1 MKTYP
6 VVFAIIGS
14 SLALVQ
20 TSMAKQT
27 AATKPHATSA
37 PPYQWSDALCD
48 YQGYYDG
55 SKFSAQNI
63 ADGFEIFDRLTQVN
77 LPSYAPRN
85 PLQLQALDN
94 DSIIEL
100 KADYIQLTHH
110 IDNLSISPRQSIFN
124 LEAFESKLQQSIKN
138 EYQIKHVGLMAYL
151 DIDKALS
158 VAPSHCKA
166 YLTPLNQS
174 PEKLQ
179 EAWWSYTL
187 RHIDD
192 QKQLGNSRYSTI
204 GMKRYCSEKA
214 KDAVSYAKLNLI
226 GYAWHN
232 CLNTH
237 HHKQSLTSK
246 QVYEGRQ
253 AFENSVFGNTVTSV
267 CAEP

>member
-6 VVFAIIGS
+6 VIFALIAS
-14 SLALVQ
+14 SLALAQ
-20 TSMAKQT
+20 TSMANPQT
-27 AATKPHATSA
+27 VSMQK
-37 PPYQWSDALCD
+37 YQWSDALCEH
-48 YQGYYDG
+48 QGYYDG

-63 ADGFEIFDRLTQVN
+63 ADGFEILDRLTQVN

-85 PLQLQALDN
+85 PVQLQTLDN

-100 KADYIQLTHH
+100 EADYRQLTDH
-110 IDNLSISPRQSIFN
+110 IDNLSVSSKQSTFN
-124 LEAFESKLQQSIKN
+124 LKAFKAKLQQNIEN

-158 VAPSHCKA
+158 VAPSHCKT
-166 YLTPLNQS
+166 YLVPLNQG

-179 EAWWSYTL
+179 DAWRSQTL
-187 RHIDD
+187 KHIDD
-192 QKQLGNSRYSTI
+192 QKQLGNLRYSTI
-204 GMKRYCSEKA
+204 GMKRYRSEKA
-214 KDAVSYAKLNLI
+214 EDAVSYAKLNLV
-226 GYAWHN
+226 GYAWNN

-253 AFENSVFGNTVTSV
+253 AFEKSVFGETITSV
-267 CAEP
+267 CTEP